1 MNDYNLDKFQIF
13 NLLFHNYL
21 ISLKFEINKLFTN
34 VFNYQPIFKIKTK

>member
-21 ISLKFEINKLFTN
+21 F
-34 VFNYQPIFKIKTK
+34 FNFIIFVIFVIFKNIYFI